1 LNTPVDNLQKP
12 ASDKL
17 PRYVQVNSTLEFS
30 RLVCALE
37 RAPRV
42 SFLHDY
48 HGLQILS
55 VQMDILKE
63 KPIVYY
69 TPLENHG
76 TIFVM
81 V

>member
-1 LNTPVDNLQKP
+1 MNKLQIT
-12 ASDKL
+12 SDDKL
-17 PRYVQVNSTLEFS
+17 PRYIQVNSTLEFS

-48 HGLQILS
+48 DGQKILS

-63 KPIVYY
+63 KPIVYF
-69 TPLENHG
+69 TPL
-76 TIFVM
+76 
-81 V
+81 